1 MNKDTPDYNIEALY
15 CQREFLKNRRYL
27 ILDRVSAFLWAVDP
41 LEETQERKTGQQLPI
56 AQLLVSMTLTAM
68 ISVIT
73 KMQWVDYSNTV
84 YLFFKQRI
92 NSMSNSEF

>member
-41 LEETQERKTGQQLPI
+41 LEETQETKTEQ
-56 AQLLVSMTLTAM
+56 TLT
-68 ISVIT
+68 IT
-73 KMQWVDYSNTV
+73 QLVNTRT
-84 YLFFKQRI
+84 L
-92 NSMSNSEF
+92 